1 MERRTVIREMITM
14 TSAAYVDRARGWAKR
29 LEDAEAPK
37 SSAPVKAA
45 RQAVA
50 RRIGVAPG
58 TLENLRNG
66 RIKSIAA
73 HLFDTLRGAV
83 EHELQNEIARLE
95 HDLQILRQIGA
106 DPSDGEVLSL
116 LASRQKI
123 REALGLDPAGVAG
136 PDKE

>member
-29 LEDAEAPK
+29 LEDAEAAK
-37 SSAPVKAA
+37 TSAPVKAA

-95 HDLQILRQIGA
+95 HDLQIFRQTGVDAREDQVGAVERHLAAARKALRGN
-106 DPSDGEVLSL
+106 
-116 LASRQKI
+116 
-123 REALGLDPAGVAG
+123 
-136 PDKE
+136 